1 MRKVTDKVNVVRQV
15 TQISFL
21 HWREG
26 VKNTQQEKKKFS
38 NENKKSYSD
47 FAEHTKPLFFPT
59 KQLLLLWNRKVRT
72 DHDTSSR
79 LICTLLLIFI
89 GSTSAKLEPIRALS
103 LIIPQVASSIVKF
116 IGRHRPLAFAMLL
129 DFRRSNFLSSFSLP
143 DSSKRH

>member
-1 MRKVTDKVNVVRQV
+1 MWWDRLYRFLFCIGEKGWKTHNKRKK
-15 TQISFL
+15 
-21 HWREG
+21 E
-26 VKNTQQEKKKFS
+26 FS

-47 FAEHTKPLFFPT
+47 CAEHTKSMFFLT

-72 DHDTSSR
+72 DTSSR